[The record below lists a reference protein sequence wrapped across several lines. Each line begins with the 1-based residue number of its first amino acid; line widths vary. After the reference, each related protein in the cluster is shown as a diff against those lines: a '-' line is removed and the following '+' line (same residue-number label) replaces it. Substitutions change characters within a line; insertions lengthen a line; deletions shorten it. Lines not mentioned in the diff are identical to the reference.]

1 MISHD
6 FIGKQGRCRLDYIA
20 LKRDDRGGLEYVLL
34 TLRQID

>member
-6 FIGKQGRCRLDYIA
+6 FMGEQGRRRLDYTA